1 VTEPPDNNQPECR
14 QLEPGDLGAI
24 DALRPT
30 YKRNA
35 LRDANYGWLKDA
47 V

>member
-1 VTEPPDNNQPECR
+1 MTERPDKNQLESR
-14 QLEPGDLGAI
+14 QLKPGDLGAI

-30 YKRNA
+30 YKRNV
-35 LRDANYGWLKDA
+35 LREANYGWLEDA